1 VCIPCPSITS
11 IYGIAISVCKTNT
24 VASAHIDNI
33 VTIFFLADL
42 FAIWLAVFIL
52 GFLMSWPAGA
62 KAN

>member
-1 VCIPCPSITS
+1 
-11 IYGIAISVCKTNT
+11 